1 MKSNERPEIEAR
13 RREVLSKTL
22 SLSLRLRFATARD
35 GAPAFG
41 LCSAYVRL
49 LFGLLSGPRSV
60 PQSSTRQ
67 LPLP

>member
-1 MKSNERPEIEAR
+1 MMSNEKPEMAAR
-13 RREVLSKTL
+13 RSEVLSKRP

-49 LFGLLSGPRSV
+49 LFGLLSGSRSV
-60 PQSSTRQ
+60 QRSSRRRH
-67 LPLP
+67 PLP